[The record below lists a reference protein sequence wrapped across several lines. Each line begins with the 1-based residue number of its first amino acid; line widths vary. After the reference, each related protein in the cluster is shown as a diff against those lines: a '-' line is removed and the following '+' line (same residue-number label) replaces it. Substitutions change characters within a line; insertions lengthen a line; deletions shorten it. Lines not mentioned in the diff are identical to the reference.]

1 MIGKAASTASSSL
14 IPLQV
19 EQRPPEKR
27 PSIDANDDDG
37 PATRLDHKLP

>member
-1 MIGKAASTASSSL
+1 MIGKAAPTASASL

-27 PSIDANDDDG
+27 ASVDTAEDESPVNRIG
-37 PATRLDHKLP
+37 KPLP